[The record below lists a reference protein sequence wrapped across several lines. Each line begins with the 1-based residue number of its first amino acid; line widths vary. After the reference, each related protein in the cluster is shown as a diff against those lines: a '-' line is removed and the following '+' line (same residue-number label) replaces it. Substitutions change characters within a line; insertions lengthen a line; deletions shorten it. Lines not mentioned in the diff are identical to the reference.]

1 MLRNDTLT
9 PRGVALTP
17 ELHDYL
23 LAQGRMT
30 PDPLLAEL
38 IERTHAAIPDQAH
51 MSVAPEEGALLTF
64 LVRLLGARRIVEVGT
79 FTGYSSLCLARGLPA
94 DGSLITFDV
103 SAEWTELARE
113 FWVRDGVADRIEL
126 RLGDALQTLRAL
138 PAEPHLDLAFIDADK
153 PGYVGYWE
161 ELVPRL
167 RPGGLLLVDNT
178 LFSGQVIDEDP
189 GPKPAAVRA
198 FNEHARRDERVELVM
213 LPIADGLTA
222 ARRLAPGERASRG
235 PWNEGPR

>member
-1 MLRNDTLT
+1 
-9 PRGVALTP
+9 
-17 ELHDYL
+17 
-23 LAQGRMT
+23 MT

-38 IERTHAAIPDQAH
+38 IERTHSAIPDQAH

-79 FTGYSSLCLARGLPA
+79 FTGYSSLCLARGLPD

-103 SAEWTELARE
+103 SAEWTGLARE
-113 FWVRDGVADRIEL
+113 FWTRAGVADRIEL
-126 RLGDALQTLRAL
+126 RLGDALETLRAL

-153 PGYVGYWE
+153 PGYIGYWE

-178 LFSGQVIDEDP
+178 LFSGQVIDPDP
-189 GPKPAAVRA
+189 APKPAAVRA

-213 LPIADGLTA
+213 LPLADGLTA
-222 ARRLAPGERASRG
+222 ARRLAPGESPSRAAWTDPAGEER
-235 PWNEGPR
+235 